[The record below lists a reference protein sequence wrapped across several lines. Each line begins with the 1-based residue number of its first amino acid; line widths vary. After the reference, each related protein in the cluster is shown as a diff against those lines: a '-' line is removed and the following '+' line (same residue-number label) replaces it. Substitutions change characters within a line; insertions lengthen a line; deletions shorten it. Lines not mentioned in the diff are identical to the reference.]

1 MLRKP
6 LPHPPEG
13 ALSGFGR
20 PGATEMS
27 CHGARMLDPAAP
39 ELSGAA
45 AGSCTFRLLNDF
57 QRGFPLVPR
66 PFAAIAAECGLREDE
81 VLDALQAWQ
90 ASGVVGRVG
99 AVFAPRRIGA
109 SALAALAAPAERLD
123 EIAARVSAVAEV
135 NHNYQREHAYNL
147 WFVITAASPGRLR
160 EIVAGIERDTGC
172 AVIVLPLEEEFHID
186 LGFDLAGGGRTADK
200 SAAPSGQAMP
210 EAACALPGLERGLMR
225 ALQDGLPLQSLP
237 FEVLGRKAG
246 LSEAMVIEMIERW
259 LADGIVKRFGIVVRH
274 HELGFR
280 ANAMC
285 VWDVPD
291 AEVSRIGRLLA
302 SEPAVTLCY
311 RRRRALPGWRYNL
324 FCMIHGRSREAV
336 CAARDDIAR
345 RLGLDRWAHEVLFS
359 CRRFKQQGA
368 CYLTDAD
375 K

>member
-1 MLRKP
+1 
-6 LPHPPEG
+6 
-13 ALSGFGR
+13 
-20 PGATEMS
+20 MS
-27 CHGARMLDPAAP
+27 CHGARIVDLAAAGVP
-39 ELSGAA
+39 GAA
-45 AGSCTFRLLNDF
+45 AGSGTFRLLNEY
-57 QRGFPLVPR
+57 QRAFPLVSR
-66 PFAAIAAECGLREDE
+66 PFAAIAAECGLGEDE
-81 VLDALQAWQ
+81 TLDALRAWQ
-90 ASGVVGRVG
+90 VSGVVSRVG

-109 SALAALAAPAERLD
+109 SALAALAAPAERLE
-123 EIAARVSAVAEV
+123 EIAARVSGVAEV

-147 WFVITAASPGRLR
+147 WFVVTAASSGRLR

-172 AVIVLPLEEEFHID
+172 PVIVLPLEEEFHID
-186 LGFDLAGGGRTADK
+186 LGFDLAGGG
-200 SAAPSGQAMP
+200 AARAARQEAAVPVQPPA
-210 EAACALPGLERGLMR
+210 EAACALPGLERALMR
-225 ALQDGLPLQSLP
+225 ALQEGLPLESRP
-237 FEVLGRKAG
+237 FDALGRKAG
-246 LSEAMVIEMIERW
+246 ISEGMVFELIERW

-291 AEVSRIGRLLA
+291 EEVSRLGRLLA
-302 SEPAVTLCY
+302 AEPAVTLCY

-336 CAARDDIAR
+336 SATRDVIAG

-375 K
+375 A

>member
-1 MLRKP
+1 
-6 LPHPPEG
+6 
-13 ALSGFGR
+13 
-20 PGATEMS
+20 MS
-27 CHGARMLDPAAP
+27 CHGVRVIEPGAA
-39 ELSGAA
+39 ELPGAA
-45 AGSCTFRLLNDF
+45 AGSRTFRLLNDF

-66 PFAAIAAECGLREDE
+66 PFAAIAADCGLREDE
-81 VLDALQAWQ
+81 VLDALRAWQ
-90 ASGVVGRVG
+90 ASGIVSRVG

-109 SALAALAAPAERLD
+109 SALAALAAPAERL
-123 EIAARVSAVAEV
+123 EEVAARVSAVAEV

-147 WFVITAASPGRLR
+147 WFVITAASSERLR
-160 EIVAGIERDTGC
+160 EIVADIERDTGC

-186 LGFDLAGGGRTADK
+186 LGFDLAGAARTADK
-200 SAAPSGQAMP
+200 EAAPSVRATS
-210 EAACALPGLERGLMR
+210 EVACALPALERGLMR
-225 ALQDGLPLQSLP
+225 ALQEGLP
-237 FEVLGRKAG
+237 FESAPFEMLGRKAG
-246 LSEAMVIEMIERW
+246 LSEAMAIEMIERW
-259 LADGIVKRFGIVVRH
+259 LADGIVNRFGIVVRH

-291 AEVSRIGRLLA
+291 GEVGRIGRLLA
-302 SEPAVTLCY
+302 TEPAVTLCY

-336 CAARDDIAR
+336 RMTRDDIAR